1 MPDEIQGMSRMTPY
15 DPADYA
21 NVLANVRAPMERA
34 DLADQKRAVG
44 IHHTSEGWNAH
55 D

>member
-1 MPDEIQGMSRMTPY
+1 MTHL
-15 DPADYA
+15 DPANLDA

-44 IHHTSEGWNAH
+44 IHHTSEGWDAH